1 MGWRFPYKSGRIAPK
16 CVCPSLRPGRG
27 PRRHRAVTGFTL
39 MEVVV
44 ALAVLAIVLV
54 SVFRMQTGNLG
65 VVERLQ
71 FNTQAAMLAKAKMA
85 ELDATG
91 LDDDIELEGDFGDA
105 APGYNW
111 RISVSPRDDELL
123 GQTAQRL
130 YRVEIRIGL
139 NRDESVFH
147 LHTQRLVSP

>member
-1 MGWRFPYKSGRIAPK
+1 MGWRFPYRCGRIAPESLR
-16 CVCPSLRPGRG
+16 PSLRPGHG
-27 PRRHRAVTGFTL
+27 PRRHRAVAGFTL

-71 FNTQAAMLAKAKMA
+71 FNTRAAMLAKAKMA

-91 LDDDIELEGDFGDA
+91 IDDDIELEGDFGDT
-105 APGYNW
+105 APGYHW
-111 RISVSPRDDELL
+111 RVSVSPRDDALL

-139 NRDESVFH
+139 NQDESVFR
-147 LHTQRLVSP
+147 LHTQRLLSP

>member
-1 MGWRFPYKSGRIAPK
+1 
-16 CVCPSLRPGRG
+16 
-27 PRRHRAVTGFTL
+27 

-139 NRDESVFH
+139 NQDESVFH